1 MYFFFLLEIIW
12 NVKKTNFGGGA
23 PKSRGGPVRRS
34 GQNSRRRSIVL
45 RSKVVSRYALI
56 LPNKLILLFSASTN
70 FLATFS
76 VSIVIRTSLCTWH
89 SITFLR
95 RVCVIVLRNQV
106 FNRLRALKLL
116 SASHELAGDNSNRR
130 RSFSTWGKIDFTF
143 EGKLMITKIKGEIQY
158 FYGTFQ
164 YISTFSIIYGQNPN
178 FNEKNWVI

>member
-1 MYFFFLLEIIW
+1 M
-12 NVKKTNFGGGA
+12 
-23 PKSRGGPVRRS
+23 RRS

-178 FNEKNWVI
+178 FNEKN

>member
-1 MYFFFLLEIIW
+1 MAILNTSMNTSIFRIPRFFSPLLTSLTVNLLSANSSMNTSIFLH
-12 NVKKTNFGGGA
+12 T
-23 PKSRGGPVRRS
+23 R
-34 GQNSRRRSIVL
+34 
-45 RSKVVSRYALI
+45 LI

-130 RSFSTWGKIDFTF
+130 RSFSTWGKIYFTF

>member
-1 MYFFFLLEIIW
+1 MQLECQERPGSSSGSAHFW
-12 NVKKTNFGGGA
+12 L
-23 PKSRGGPVRRS
+23 SRRGGLIFSRTLGHGPVLSKSSCSSMSEDHSRS
-34 GQNSRRRSIVL
+34 FDLEVRE
-45 RSKVVSRYALI
+45 
-56 LPNKLILLFSASTN
+56 LLLSA
-70 FLATFS
+70 
-76 VSIVIRTSLCTWH
+76 VHCTWH

-116 SASHELAGDNSNRR
+116 SGSHELAGDNSNRR
-130 RSFSTWGKIDFTF
+130 RSFSTWGKIYFTF

-178 FNEKNWVI
+178 FNEKN

>member
-1 MYFFFLLEIIW
+1 MHVERATLTR
-12 NVKKTNFGGGA
+12 NT
-23 PKSRGGPVRRS
+23 P
-34 GQNSRRRSIVL
+34 
-45 RSKVVSRYALI
+45 
-56 LPNKLILLFSASTN
+56 SASKSA
-70 FLATFS
+70 L
-76 VSIVIRTSLCTWH
+76 
-89 SITFLR
+89 
-95 RVCVIVLRNQV
+95 IVLRNQV

-178 FNEKNWVI
+178 FNEKIESYNTKKWGGHLIFRPPHFEKWGGLMGALWGAEGKAQILEIHAF